1 MTGMALIRKLCEVG
15 SIDPKELLSLLHG
28 TARKKLDVIKQAV
41 NGRMDRHGRAFLFML
56 VRNYEQSLKEIEDVE
71 KEIYACAQKYEPS
84 VALLETIPGI
94 SCMTAITIV
103 SELGTDLSMFPT
115 SGRLCS
121 WAGVVPG
128 DNESAGK
135 KKSTRLKKG
144 NPYVKC
150 VICQCAWE
158 ATRASKNYLRE
169 WFYRLSKRRG
179 MKKAVIALGHKL
191 LVIVYNILTTGET
204 YDEDRFAEV
213 QKRVD
218 ESKKMKLIAQARKYG
233 LVLTDVSAT

>member
-1 MTGMALIRKLCEVG
+1 
-15 SIDPKELLSLLHG
+15 
-28 TARKKLDVIKQAV
+28 
-41 NGRMDRHGRAFLFML
+41 ML

-71 KEIYACAQKYEPS
+71 REIYACAQKYEPS
-84 VALLETIPGI
+84 IGFLETIPGI
-94 SCMTAITIV
+94 SGMTAITMI

-115 SGRLCS
+115 SGHLCS

-135 KKSTRLKKG
+135 KKSNRLKKG

-150 VICQCAWE
+150 VICQCAWA
-158 ATRASKNYLRE
+158 ATRARKNYLRE

-191 LVIVYNILTTGET
+191 LVIVYNILTTGEA
-204 YDEDRFAEV
+204 YDESRFAEV

-233 LVLTDVSAT
+233 LVLTDARGT